1 MGKRNE
7 PEPVDGDG
15 SEETVGHVG
24 KVSEAATYLIY
35 TFDAGQRIDTHQ
47 VAHRLLKA
55 GVAET
60 VYSAAMPEV
69 RVAPRYAA
77 LTGLLQRSDAV
88 REFLAGPV
96 TVRAGLRLWAKYPRS
111 RASLLPLV
119 WSFAQVRMKL
129 RYYKSTAFLRAPVE
143 PMPDDA
149 DDDSYDLTKMA
160 KELIELMEE
169 LSEETIE
176 SVAQTQSVGAIQTAV
191 DRRILRLDYWLQEPF
206 LRLGLRSSRHRFV
219 GEPQEPSVEGTEP
232 EVKDPEEAGGSGS
245 GAVKAHDTADVS
257 IDPDAGVAGEWV
269 DALALVHRTGVVQ
282 VMLRVPLPE
291 NLTMTQLVGRV
302 SSHSAN
308 IAASELPEPLLEPL
322 QLAAL
327 DSALLGEWQ
336 PDLVEG
342 VRWRNIEFDE
352 PSSFDDLFDLYFD
365 AFNEALPGLSP
376 TWHCYPVV
384 VVDGVICGCGPD
396 EFKTR
401 HRDELA
407 GVMFQQPNASKFR
420 VHLIDEAVED
430 VSHRNEMIVLLN
442 EARGVVMRWGEDRTV
457 NWVDDLYTLVPI
469 EQALLQRGQLA
480 SLERQFA
487 QAASKPK
494 HLERLEDAII
504 TGLDEYRSSQINP
517 GDAQAVV
524 DRILEKSRAV
534 TGYER
539 LMDSV
544 NQLHQKVTAAETR
557 RTARQANL
565 LAFLAVLVTL
575 ALGIPAIK
583 QSIQIAETVPGDSV
597 LATSAKPLVWLGDQ
611 GPAGVWGAFVVLVVI
626 AVGTWVIGATGRRS
640 PRSRLGRRLAGR
652 AWDRSLEV
660 TIVDY
665 GQGVEAPA
673 AGDLPPVEPK
683 R

>member
-1 MGKRNE
+1 MGKRAE
-7 PEPVDGDG
+7 AEPVDEGG
-15 SEETVGHVG
+15 SEETVEHVG
-24 KVSEAATYLIY
+24 RVSEAATYLIY

-111 RASLLPLV
+111 RSSLLPLV
-119 WSFAQVRMKL
+119 WSFARLRMKL
-129 RYYKSTAFLRAPVE
+129 RYYKSTEFLRASAE
-143 PMPDDA
+143 PLPGDA
-149 DDDSYDLTKMA
+149 DDASYELVTMA
-160 KELIELMEE
+160 KELTESMER
-169 LSEETIE
+169 LSKETIE
-176 SVAQTQSVGAIQTAV
+176 SVAQTQMIGAIQTAV
-191 DRRILRLDYWLQEPF
+191 DRRILRPDYWLQEPF
-206 LRLGLRSSRHRFV
+206 LRMGLRSSRHRFV
-219 GEPQEPSVEGTEP
+219 GEPEEPTNVGTEP
-232 EVKDPEEAGGSGS
+232 EVRNTKEVGGGGSGAARPHD
-245 GAVKAHDTADVS
+245 AVDVR
-257 IDPDAGVAGEWV
+257 IGPKEGVAGEWV
-269 DALALVHRTGVVQ
+269 DAMALVHRSGVVQ
-282 VMLRVPLPE
+282 VMLRVPLPT
-291 NLTMTQLVGRV
+291 NLTMTHLVGRV

-308 IAASELPEPLLEPL
+308 IAASELPEPLLEAL
-322 QLAAL
+322 QLKAL
-327 DSALLGEWQ
+327 ESSLLGEWQ
-336 PDLVEG
+336 PELVDG

-352 PSSFDDLFDLYFD
+352 PYSFDDLFALYFD

-376 TWHCYPVV
+376 TWLCYPVL

-396 EFKTR
+396 EFKAR

-407 GVMFQQPNASKFR
+407 GVMFQEPNASKFR
-420 VHLIDEAVED
+420 AHLIDEAVED
-430 VSHRNEMIVLLN
+430 VSHHNEMIIQLN
-442 EARGVVMRWGEDRTV
+442 AARGVVMRWGEDRTV
-457 NWVDDLYTLVPI
+457 NWVDDLYTLIPI

-487 QAASKPK
+487 QAASKPR
-494 HLERLEDAII
+494 HLERLENAII

-640 PRSRLGRRLAGR
+640 SRSSPGRRLAGR
-652 AWDRSLEV
+652 AWDRSLGV
-660 TIVDY
+660 TIVDHS
-665 GQGVEAPA
+665 QGGEAPA